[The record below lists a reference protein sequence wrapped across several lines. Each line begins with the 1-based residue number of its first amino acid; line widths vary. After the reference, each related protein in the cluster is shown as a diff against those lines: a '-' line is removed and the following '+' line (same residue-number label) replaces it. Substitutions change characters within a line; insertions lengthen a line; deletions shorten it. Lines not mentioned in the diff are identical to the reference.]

1 MLGIVTR
8 MTLKMV
14 PSYKLR
20 ATCTVMSL
28 ADFQARACTH
38 TPCLRATLHP
48 RAPSPFLF
56 QPGPLSPN
64 PPSPRRRSRSLTSPV
79 TTSTHASSSTQPTSR
94 RVCGPSLD
102 PPQCLS
108 NPQTCTLPH
117 ANPMLTLPPH
127 VKPHHARSSL
137 SGARTARRPRQAPEV
152 SELANARAR
161 SWSRRRPT
169 TSRAWRPARKRSSTI
184 PTARLRRPPQTT
196 TPAIPAPRCR
206 RSCRTRPSASRTS
219 SPAS

>member
-94 RVCGPSLD
+94 RVCGSSLD
-102 PPQCLS
+102 LPS
-108 NPQTCTLPH
+108 SFQTPTSCTPSH
-117 ANPMLTLPPH
+117 ANPTLTLPPH

-137 SGARTARRPRQAPEV
+137 SGAPTARRPRQVHHLSDAKA
-152 SELANARAR
+152 LA
-161 SWSRRRPT
+161 SSSSRRRPT